1 MDRRRE
7 GTSQRTLGGCLRV
20 SRRGGLMR
28 EIDRLLTKQGD
39 HLGYHRGRCGRATT
53 VPRRSSC
60 TRRGAGIEG
69 SRPRAANGARCRH
82 DRPDRDRRPLVHD
95 SVKERFRGGRPV
107 DSRKSATTV
116 HSRYPTFCRSPR
128 ASSSSGYRP
137 GNTPK
142 PHSMGQAGRPCSR
155 TCAAR
160 PGARLRG
167 AVAACSRRAGGGD
180 AGGAVGRAG
189 G

>member
-1 MDRRRE
+1 M
-7 GTSQRTLGGCLRV
+7 
-20 SRRGGLMR
+20 SRDAADL
-28 EIDRLLTKQGD
+28 
-39 HLGYHRGRCGRATT
+39 CGRSTDCLPSKATT
-53 VPRRSSC
+53 WDITVDDVVVRPLSHDVLHAHAEGLVSKVAG
-60 TRRGAGIEG
+60 RG
-69 SRPRAANGARCRH
+69 AANGARCRH

-107 DSRKSATTV
+107 DSRKSATTG